1 MENMSLKTEGHIAW
15 LTIDRPAA
23 LNALNSQTIN
33 ELSRTLQGLE
43 KTELRVLV
51 ITGAGKK
58 AFVAGGDIREMSQMT
73 PSEAWAFSM
82 RGNEALHRL
91 ETAHFAT
98 IAAVNGFALGG
109 GCELA
114 LACDLIYASER
125 AFFGQPEVNLG
136 VIPGFG
142 GTQRLTR
149 VVGAMMARDLVLTGR
164 MINAQDALRIGLAAQ
179 VFPAEE
185 LRENV
190 QRIAETIAQKGPL
203 AVKRAKD
210 VLAYG
215 LDVSLEDGL
224 RNEREGFAA
233 LFSSEDQKEGM
244 QAFIEKRSPVFKR
257 I

>member
-1 MENMSLKTEGHIAW
+1 MENMSLRREGYIAW
-15 LTIDRPAA
+15 LTIDRPKA
-23 LNALNSQTIN
+23 LNALNSQTIH
-33 ELSRTLQGLE
+33 ELSQTLEELE
-43 KTELRVLV
+43 KTDIRALV

-73 PSEAWAFSM
+73 PQEAWAFSM

-91 ETAHFAT
+91 ESAPFAT

-125 AFFGQPEVNLG
+125 AVFGQPEVNLG

-149 VVGAMMARDLVLTGR
+149 VVGAMVARELVLTGR

-179 VFPAEE
+179 VFPADE
-185 LRENV
+185 LLENV

-203 AVKRAKD
+203 AVSRAKE

-224 RNEREGFAA
+224 RSEREGFAA
-233 LFSSEDQKEGM
+233 LFTSQDQKEGM

-257 I
+257 S